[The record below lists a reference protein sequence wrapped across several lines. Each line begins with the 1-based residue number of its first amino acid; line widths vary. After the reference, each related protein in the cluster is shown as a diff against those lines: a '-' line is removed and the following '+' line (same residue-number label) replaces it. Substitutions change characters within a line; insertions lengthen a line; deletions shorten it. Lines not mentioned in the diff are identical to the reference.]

1 MGIRRRFVDIS
12 ARDCRQIVVAGYFVR
27 RCDPPTFAS
36 GMKNQKTSATTLRL
50 SLILAAMAAMM
61 SACAR
66 PGKQQPSV
74 ADQPVIYAS
83 ALSFIS
89 DRSPVE
95 KDFADALLKN
105 LNQLV
110 QDAAIAGGKDS
121 ALFAIRADSLAAG
134 GKPPMW
140 GNRTQFLPVFTAG
153 KLDSAVRTSFTYSE
167 DKDSIAHFDFARD
180 FALVVSHPPA
190 PGHGIYS
197 DELSLVTD
205 SSKTL
210 ILSLWSMTT
219 DDGETALSGHYWQ
232 SAVYA
237 IAKKNFNGLTVVS
250 GRDTVSFSL
259 TR

>member
-1 MGIRRRFVDIS
+1 MVG
-12 ARDCRQIVVAGYFVR
+12 
-27 RCDPPTFAS
+27 
-36 GMKNQKTSATTLRL
+36 
-50 SLILAAMAAMM
+50 MM

-66 PGKQQPSV
+66 PGKQQPPLAV
-74 ADQPVIYAS
+74 QPVIYAS
-83 ALSFIS
+83 ALRFIS

-95 KDFADALLKN
+95 QDFADALLKN
-105 LNQLV
+105 VNQLV
-110 QDAAIAGGKDS
+110 HDAAVAGGKDS

-140 GNRTQFLPVFTAG
+140 GNRTQFLPVFTAR
-153 KLDSAVRTSFTYSE
+153 KLDSAVRTSFTYSD

-197 DELSLVTD
+197 DELSLVSD
-205 SSKTL
+205 SGKTL
-210 ILSLWSMTT
+210 ILSWWSMATG
-219 DDGETALSGHYWQ
+219 DGETALSGHYWQ

-237 IAKKNFNGLTVVS
+237 IAKKNFSALTVVS

-259 TR
+259 THETAIKYERSECPPAAPGSRPYPED